1 MTPDQ
6 LNTIKARLAT
16 ATPGPWAVE
25 DITSDHLHDICLAY
39 TIPGAGNPI
48 LLASVYGDDD
58 SSDPIG
64 MPAANANAAFIAHA
78 PADLAA
84 LLAYI
89 GQLEG
94 LLADLC
100 EDGRAAAEAVRMRK
114 AVSAVVAL
122 ADKAEA
128 APDCPPQS
136 LSAYRTAV
144 CAINNALAP
153 PTRGSH
159 AQ

>member
-1 MTPDQ
+1 MTPEQ
-6 LNTIKARLAT
+6 LASIRARLDA
-16 ATPGPWAVE
+16 ATPGPWQA
-25 DITSDHLHDICLAY
+25 HLSNTPPHYLA
-39 TIPGAGNPI
+39 TPVVSHKCGPAGDRLGRFVLWDGDPEQADKDA
-48 LLASVYGDDD
+48 LL
-58 SSDPIG
+58 I
-64 MPAANANAAFIAHA
+64 ANA

-100 EDGRAAAEAVRMRK
+100 EDGRAAAEAVRLRR

-136 LSAYRTAV
+136 LSVYRTVV
-144 CAINNALAP
+144 CALYNALAP
-153 PTRGSH
+153 PS
-159 AQ
+159 